1 MNKVGHVSVGWA
13 VAAAG
18 LFLLPSPLSLVEMA
32 AYMGAATVAS
42 LLPDLDHKTS
52 TASNLV
58 QLPTKYRKLANRL
71 GWVLLACSPIGLMW
85 SVTASILIFAGGVL
99 AFCMA
104 RLRSLIFIA
113 LGLAGILAYW
123 RFDLHWVMA
132 LAGIGFVL
140 LPTVRHRGM
149 IHSPE
154 FALLLSSGLVL
165 SAANQSLIAQAA
177 VYGMIAGWWSHL
189 AGDIFGRDGIASL
202 FWPKLHIALRLFRN
216 GGSTERMI
224 SLVCSMITI
233 GLLIGYVV
241 YVFYL
246 SNR

>member
-13 VAAAG
+13 GAAVG
-18 LFLLPSPLSLVEMA
+18 LFLLPSTLSLVEVA

-52 TASNLV
+52 TASNMV

-71 GWVLLACSPIGLMW
+71 GWFLLACSPFGLLW
-85 SVTASILIFAGGVL
+85 SITSSILLFAGGVL
-99 AFCMA
+99 AFCIA
-104 RLRSLIFIA
+104 RLRNLIFIA
-113 LGLAGILAYW
+113 LGLGGILAYW
-123 RFDLHWVMA
+123 QFNLHWVMA
-132 LAGIGFVL
+132 LVGIGFIL

-165 SAANQSLIAQAA
+165 STANQPLIAQAA
-177 VYGMIAGWWSHL
+177 VYGIIAGWWSHL
-189 AGDIFGRDGIASL
+189 AGDIFGREGISSL
-202 FWPKLHIALRLFRN
+202 IWPKLRLALRLFRN

-224 SLVCSMITI
+224 SLICSVVTI
-233 GLLIGYVV
+233 GLLIGYVLQKGLI
-241 YVFYL
+241 FH
-246 SNR
+246 